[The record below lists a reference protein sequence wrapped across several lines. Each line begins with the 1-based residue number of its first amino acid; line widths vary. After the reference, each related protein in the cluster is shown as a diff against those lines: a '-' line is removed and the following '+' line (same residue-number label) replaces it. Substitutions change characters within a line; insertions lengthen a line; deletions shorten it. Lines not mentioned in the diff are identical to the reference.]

1 MNKIEIDTHNI
12 PRHIAIIMDG
22 NGRWANAKGLPR
34 IAGHREG
41 VRTVRKITEICGE
54 LNVKILTLYTFSS
67 ENWNRPAT
75 EVSALMKLLMS
86 SLRREVK
93 DLMKNN
99 VRFTVIGNINEL
111 EFNVQNELID
121 AIHKT
126 KNNTGLNL
134 NLALSYGSRQE
145 ILFAVKKLIDKVSKG
160 EIKVDEIDESV
171 FSKLLYTQNI
181 PDPDLL
187 IRTGGEFRISNFLLW
202 QIAYTEIHVTDTS
215 WPSFG
220 KKELTEAIYEYQNRD
235 RRFGK
240 ISEQFK
246 VNNG

>member
-1 MNKIEIDTHNI
+1 
-12 PRHIAIIMDG
+12 MDG
-22 NGRWANAKGLPR
+22 NGRWANSRGLPR

-54 LNVKILTLYTFSS
+54 LDVQILTLYTFSS
-67 ENWNRPAT
+67 ENWNRPQT
-75 EVSALMKLLMS
+75 EVSALMKLLVS

-111 EFNVQNELID
+111 EKNVQNELLDSIQ
-121 AIHKT
+121 KT

-134 NLALSYGSRQE
+134 NLALSYGSRKE
-145 ILFAVKKLIDKVSKG
+145 ILFAVKQLAEKVSNG
-160 EIKVDEIDESV
+160 EIETEQIDEPL
-171 FSKLLYTQNI
+171 FSQMLYTRDI

-187 IRTGGEFRISNFLLW
+187 IRTGGEFRLSNFLLW
-202 QIAYTEIHVTDTS
+202 QIAYTEIHVTDTF
-215 WPSFG
+215 WPAFG
-220 KKELTEAIYEYQNRD
+220 KEELMTAIYEYQNRE

-240 ISEQFK
+240 ISEQLK
-246 VNNG
+246 VDNG